1 MIPADRWTPSAG
13 LTLEPNAL
21 RAAKET
27 VRNLALTAGPG
38 AGKTEMLAQRADFLL
53 RTGSTR
59 YPRRILAISFKV
71 DAAQNLKARV
81 RKRCGPELASR
92 LDSYTFHAFG
102 KRLIDK
108 FRPVLK
114 GADALNADYSVGERR
129 VQNQSITFKDMVPLA
144 LRIVSTSEIART
156 AIRQTYSH
164 VFLDEFQDCTGEQY
178 DLIKSCFLGS
188 QTIITS
194 VGDTKQRIMG
204 WAGAVEGIFQTFAA
218 DFNAQSLNLY
228 QNFRSA
234 PRLRRMQNA
243 MVRTMDPAAAVP
255 DADIVGSDGLVEVHQ
270 FGTDV
275 QEADGITNLIG
286 QLVQHD
292 GTSLS
297 EIAVL
302 VSKQQS
308 LYCQKL
314 TSALDAAG
322 IPYRE
327 EDASQDLASE
337 PVARLIV
344 DFLQTVAG
352 GTEVAPHRRLLDIL
366 VFSLGLDEEHEYQEL
381 SRLNRLI
388 ASTRAEIIDGTIDLR
403 DATDLNA
410 LVDRL
415 LGAVGRDKVVAMSS
429 DYASAERLD
438 GLITD
443 TIERAYGL
451 MSGAASPA
459 IALAAFS
466 GDEAVRI
473 MSIHKSKGLE
483 FDAVFILGVEDQTF
497 WGQLPAERSA
507 YFVGISRAKKSLFL
521 THSDQRSR
529 PAGHGGPWSIA
540 RTGQAE
546 FLGYAAAAV

>member
-13 LTLEPNAL
+13 LILEPNAL
-21 RAAKET
+21 RAVKET
-27 VRNLALTAGPG
+27 AHNLALTAGPG

-81 RKRCGPELASR
+81 RKRCGFELASR

-114 GADALNADYSVGERR
+114 GADALNADYSVGPRR
-129 VQNQSITFKDMVPLA
+129 VQNQSITFQDMVPLA
-144 LRIVSTSEIART
+144 LQIVATSEIARMG
-156 AIRQTYSH
+156 IRQTYSH

-178 DLIKSCFLGS
+178 DLIKACFLGS
-188 QTIITS
+188 STIITS

-204 WAGAVEGIFQTFAA
+204 WAGALEGIFQNFAA

-243 MVRTMDPAAAVP
+243 MVRTMDAAAAVP
-255 DADIVGSDGLVEVHQ
+255 DADIVGDEGSVEVHH

-275 QEADGITNLIG
+275 KEAEGITGLIL
-286 QLVQHD
+286 QLVEQG
-292 GTSLS
+292 GTGLS

-302 VSKQQS
+302 VSKQQN

-314 TSALDAAG
+314 ISALDAAS

-344 DFLQTVAG
+344 DFLQTAAG
-352 GTEVAPHRRLLDIL
+352 GTDVIPHRRLLDLL
-366 VFSLGLDEEHEYQEL
+366 VFSLGLDEEHEYREL
-381 SRLNRLI
+381 SRWNRLV
-388 ASTRAEIIDGTIDLR
+388 ASTRAEILDGTIDLR
-403 DATDLNA
+403 DAGNLNK
-410 LVDRL
+410 LVDKL
-415 LGAVGRDKVVAMSS
+415 LSAVGRDKVVAMSS
-429 DYASAERLD
+429 DYTNADRLN
-438 GLITD
+438 GLVTD
-443 TIERAYGL
+443 TVGRAQGL
-451 MSGAASPA
+451 MSVAADPA
-459 IALAAFS
+459 VALAAFS
-466 GDEAVRI
+466 GDEAVKI

-483 FDAVFILGVEDQTF
+483 FDTVFILGVENETF
-497 WGQLPAERSA
+497 WGQLAAERAA
-507 YFVGISRAKKSLFL
+507 YFVGISRVCAAETKS
-521 THSDQRSR
+521 
-529 PAGHGGPWSIA
+529 A
-540 RTGQAE
+540 TG
-546 FLGYAAAAV
+546 AAA

>member
-1 MIPADRWTPSAG
+1 MSPADRWTPSAG
-13 LTLEPNAL
+13 LALEPNAL

-27 VRNLALTAGPG
+27 ARNLALTAGPG

-114 GADALNADYSVGERR
+114 GADALNADYSVGARR

-144 LRIVSTSEIART
+144 LQIVSTSEIART
-156 AIRQTYSH
+156 AIKQTYSH

-178 DLIKSCFLGS
+178 DLIKACFLGS
-188 QTIITS
+188 PTIITS

-204 WAGAVEGIFQTFAA
+204 WAGALEGIFQTFAA

-275 QEADGITNLIG
+275 QEAEGITNLIR

-344 DFLQTVAG
+344 DFLQTVASA
-352 GTEVAPHRRLLDIL
+352 TEVAPHRRLLDLL
-366 VFSLGLDEEHEYQEL
+366 VFSSGLDEEHEHQEL
-381 SRLNRLI
+381 SRWNRLI
-388 ASTRAEIIDGTIDLR
+388 ASTRAEIIDGTTDLR

-415 LGAVGRDKVVAMSS
+415 LSAVGRDKVVSMSS
-429 DYASAERLD
+429 DYASAERLN

-443 TIERAYGL
+443 TIERAHGL
-451 MSGAASPA
+451 MSVAASPA
-459 IALAAFS
+459 VALAAFS

-497 WGQLPAERSA
+497 WGELPAEQSA
-507 YFVGISRAKKSLFL
+507 YFVGISRARKSLFL
-521 THSDQRSR
+521 THCDQRSR
-529 PAGHGGPWSIA
+529 PAGHSGRWNIA

>member
-1 MIPADRWTPSAG
+1 MIPADRWIPSAG
-13 LTLEPNAL
+13 LILEPNAL

-27 VRNLALTAGPG
+27 AHNLALTAGPG

-92 LDSYTFHAFG
+92 LDSYTFHGFG

-114 GADALNADYSVGERR
+114 GADALNADYSVGPRR
-129 VQNQSITFKDMVPLA
+129 VQNQSITFQDMVPLA
-144 LRIVSTSEIART
+144 LQIVTTSEIARMG
-156 AIRQTYSH
+156 IKQTYSH

-178 DLIKSCFLGS
+178 DLIKACFLGS
-188 QTIITS
+188 STIITS

-204 WAGAVEGIFQTFAA
+204 WAGALEGIFQNFAA

-243 MVRTMDPAAAVP
+243 MVRTMDAAAAVP
-255 DADIVGSDGLVEVHQ
+255 DADIVGDEGSVEVHH

-275 QEADGITNLIG
+275 KEAEGITSLIRE
-286 QLVQHD
+286 LVQQG
-292 GTSLS
+292 GTGLS

-302 VSKQQS
+302 LSKQQN

-314 TSALDAAG
+314 ISALDAAS

-344 DFLQTVAG
+344 DFLQTAAG
-352 GTEVAPHRRLLDIL
+352 GTNVIPHRRLLDLL

-381 SRLNRLI
+381 SRWNRLV

-403 DATDLNA
+403 DA
-410 LVDRL
+410 
-415 LGAVGRDKVVAMSS
+415 GRS
-429 DYASAERLD
+429 
-438 GLITD
+438 
-443 TIERAYGL
+443 
-451 MSGAASPA
+451 
-459 IALAAFS
+459 
-466 GDEAVRI
+466 
-473 MSIHKSKGLE
+473 
-483 FDAVFILGVEDQTF
+483 Q
-497 WGQLPAERSA
+497 
-507 YFVGISRAKKSLFL
+507 
-521 THSDQRSR
+521 
-529 PAGHGGPWSIA
+529 
-540 RTGQAE
+540 
-546 FLGYAAAAV
+546 